1 MPDLLAEARQEL
13 AIANRVLANEGVLDA
28 FGHISMRHP
37 TNPDRYLISRY
48 GAAELMMPADILEL
62 TLDSKPVV
70 PTSARLFSELV
81 IHGAIYQAR
90 PDVHSVCHH
99 HAVSVLPYCITGVEL
114 VPVMH
119 LGASLGGKVPFWDS
133 RDEFGDT
140 PLVVTKPEEGASLA
154 RALGPHWMVLLR
166 RHGATLAGRS
176 LRECVFRS
184 IYTSRNA
191 ELQSR
196 AMAIGSI
203 STLSDGEAAMC
214 GSHSLTPRTLSRVW
228 EYWTFRLAKVEAMTA
243 GAGAKP
249 AATKAP
255 GNAKAPGATK
265 APGKSPAKASA
276 RRSKAAARPAKR
288 AVAVPAGGARK
299 AKRAKKR

>member
-1 MPDLLAEARQEL
+1 MPDPLAEVRQEL
-13 AIANRVLANEGVLDA
+13 ATANRILANEGVLDA
-28 FGHISMRHP
+28 FGHISVRHP

-48 GAAELMMPADILEL
+48 GAAELMTADDILEL
-62 TLDSKPVV
+62 TLDSKPVE

-81 IHGAIYQAR
+81 IHGCIYQAR

-140 PLVVTKPEEGASLA
+140 PMVVTTPEQGQSHA
-154 RALGPHWMVLLR
+154 RGLGKHWMVLLR
-166 RHGATLAGRS
+166 RHGATVAGRS
-176 LRECVFRS
+176 MRECVFRS
-184 IYTSRNA
+184 IYTCRNA

-196 AMAIGSI
+196 ALAIGSI
-203 STLSDGEAAMC
+203 STLSAGEAEMC
-214 GSHSLTPRTLSRVW
+214 DAHSLTPRTLGRAW
-228 EYWTFRLAKVEAMTA
+228 EYWTHRLAKAE
-243 GAGAKP
+243 
-249 AATKAP
+249 AATAP
-255 GNAKAPGATK
+255 RGATPP
-265 APGKSPAKASA
+265 AGKPSSPKISA
-276 RRSKAAARPAKR
+276 RRGRVAARPDKRAAARPAAR
-288 AVAVPAGGARK
+288 ARK

>member
-1 MPDLLAEARQEL
+1 MPDQLAEARQEL

-48 GAAELMMPADILEL
+48 GAAEVMEASDILEM

-70 PTSARLFSELV
+70 PTGARLFSELV
-81 IHGAIYQAR
+81 IHGCIYQAR

-99 HAVSVLPYCITGVEL
+99 HAVPVLPYCITGTEL

-184 IYTSRNA
+184 IYTCRNA

-196 AMAIGSI
+196 AMGIGSI
-203 STLSDGEAAMC
+203 STLSAGEAEMC
-214 GSHSLTPRTLSRVW
+214 SAHSLTPRTLSRTW
-228 EYWTFRLAKVEAMTA
+228 EYWTFRLAKIEAAMPRPT
-243 GAGAKP
+243 AKP
-249 AATKAP
+249 ALVRRAAAAVRGKAP
-255 GNAKAPGATK
+255 ARSAKRGS
-265 APGKSPAKASA
+265 GSP
-276 RRSKAAARPAKR
+276 SKARAA
-288 AVAVPAGGARK
+288 K
-299 AKRAKKR
+299 AKRSGRAKR

>member
-62 TLDSKPVV
+62 TLDSKPVA

-90 PDVHSVCHH
+90 RDVHSVCHH
-99 HAVSVLPYCITGVEL
+99 HAVAVLPYCITGVEL

-119 LGASLGGKVPFWDS
+119 LGAALGGKVPFWDS
-133 RDEFGDT
+133 RDDFGDT

-184 IYTSRNA
+184 IYTCRTA
-191 ELQSR
+191 ELLSR
-196 AMAIGSI
+196 AMGIGSI
-203 STLSDGEAAMC
+203 STLSDGEAEMC
-214 GSHSLTPRTLSRVW
+214 SAHSLTPRTLSRVW
-228 EYWTFRLAKVEAMTA
+228 EYWTFRLAKMEAMTA

-249 AATKAP
+249 AVAKVA
-255 GNAKAPGATK
+255 AKA
-265 APGKSPAKASA
+265 PAKASA
-276 RRSKAAARPAKR
+276 RRGKPAAKPSKRSAASPGRT
-288 AVAVPAGGARK
+288 RK

>member
-1 MPDLLAEARQEL
+1 MPDQLAEARHEL
-13 AIANRVLANEGVLDA
+13 ALANRILANEGVLDA

-48 GAAELMMPADILEL
+48 GAAELMEAGDILEL
-62 TLDSKPVV
+62 TLDSKPVH
-70 PTSARLFSELV
+70 PTTARLFSELV
-81 IHGAIYQAR
+81 IHGCIYQAR

-99 HAVSVLPYCITGVEL
+99 HAVSVLPYCITGTEL

-133 RDEFGDT
+133 RDDFGDT

-166 RHGATLAGRS
+166 RHGATVAGRS

-184 IYTSRNA
+184 IYTCRNA

-196 AMAIGSI
+196 AIGIGGIGAI
-203 STLSDGEAAMC
+203 STLSPGEAELCSAH
-214 GSHSLTPRTLSRVW
+214 SHTPRTLSRTW
-228 EYWTFRLAKVEAMTA
+228 EYWTFRLAKIEAAMSRP
-243 GAGAKP
+243 GGKP
-249 AATKAP
+249 ATPVKRAA
-255 GNAKAPGATK
+255 
-265 APGKSPAKASA
+265 ASA
-276 RRSKAAARPAKR
+276 RGKAPARSPKP
-288 AVAVPAGGARK
+288 GARK
-299 AKRAKKR
+299 AGKAFAGRPAKAKRAGRAKR

>member
-1 MPDLLAEARQEL
+1 MPDLLAAARQEL

-133 RDEFGDT
+133 HDEFGDT
-140 PLVVTKPEEGASLA
+140 PLVVTKPEEGRSLA
-154 RALGPHWMVLLR
+154 RALGEHWMVLLR

-184 IYTSRNA
+184 IYTCRNA

-203 STLSDGEAAMC
+203 STLSPGEAEMC
-214 GSHSLTPRTLSRVW
+214 SSHSLTPRTLSRVW
-228 EYWTFRLAKVEAMTA
+228 EYWTHRLHKVEAMTA
-243 GAGAKP
+243 GAPAKP
-249 AATKAP
+249 PART
-255 GNAKAPGATK
+255 TR
-265 APGKSPAKASA
+265 KSPAKSAA
-276 RRSKAAARPAKR
+276 RRSKASAKPAKPAKR
-288 AVAVPAGGARK
+288 V
-299 AKRAKKR
+299 KRTKRR

>member
-1 MPDLLAEARQEL
+1 MPDPLAEVRQEL

-28 FGHISMRHP
+28 FGHISVRHP

-48 GAAELMMPADILEL
+48 GAAELMEPSDILEL
-62 TLDSKPVV
+62 TLDSKPVE

-81 IHGAIYQAR
+81 IHGCIYQAR

-119 LGASLGGKVPFWDS
+119 LGAALGGKVPFWDS

-140 PLVVTKPEEGASLA
+140 PLLVTKPEEGRSLA
-154 RALGPHWMVLLR
+154 RALGNQWLVLLR
-166 RHGATLAGRS
+166 RHGATVAGRS

-184 IYTSRNA
+184 IYTCRNA

-196 AMAIGSI
+196 SMAIGSI
-203 STLSDGEAAMC
+203 STLSAGEAELC
-214 GSHSLTPRTLSRVW
+214 SSHSLTPRTLSRTW
-228 EYWTFRLAKVEAMTA
+228 EYWSFRLQKAEAATA
-243 GAGAKP
+243 RP
-249 AATKAP
+249 DTKAP
-255 GNAKAPGATK
+255 AAKAP
-265 APGKSPAKASA
+265 AKTSA
-276 RRSKAAARPAKR
+276 RRRKASARPAKR
-288 AVAVPAGGARK
+288 AAAPGRRARK

>member
-1 MPDLLAEARQEL
+1 MPDPLAEARQEL

-28 FGHISMRHP
+28 FGHISLRHP

-48 GAAELMMPADILEL
+48 GAAEVMKPADILEL
-62 TLDSKPVV
+62 TLDSKPVE

-81 IHGAIYQAR
+81 IHGCIYQAR
-90 PDVHSVCHH
+90 PDIHSVCHH

-140 PLVVTKPEEGASLA
+140 PLVVTKPEEGRSLA
-154 RALGPHWMVLLR
+154 RALGDQWMVLLR
-166 RHGATLAGRS
+166 RHGATVAGRS

-184 IYTSRNA
+184 IYTCRNA

-203 STLSDGEAAMC
+203 STLSPGEAEMC

-228 EYWTFRLAKVEAMTA
+228 EYWTFRLQKAE
-243 GAGAKP
+243 
-249 AATKAP
+249 AATAHPDTKP
-255 GNAKAPGATK
+255 PAKAP
-265 APGKSPAKASA
+265 AKTAA
-276 RRSKAAARPAKR
+276 RRSKAPAK
-288 AVAVPAGGARK
+288 PAKGAGVRARK
-299 AKRAKKR
+299 AKGAKKR

>member
-70 PTSARLFSELV
+70 PTSGRLFSELV

-184 IYTSRNA
+184 VYTSRNA

-203 STLSDGEAAMC
+203 STLSDGEAEMC
-214 GSHSLTPRTLSRVW
+214 GSHSLTPRTLSRTW
-228 EYWTFRLAKVEAMTA
+228 EYWSFRLAKVEAMTA

-249 AATKAP
+249 EAAKAATKAP
-255 GNAKAPGATK
+255 AKAP
-265 APGKSPAKASA
+265 S
-276 RRSKAAARPAKR
+276 RRSKTAAKPAKR
-288 AVAVPAGGARK
+288 AAVPAGRARK

>member
-1 MPDLLAEARQEL
+1 MPDPLAEARQEL

-28 FGHISMRHP
+28 FGHISLRHP
-37 TNPDRYLISRY
+37 TKPDRYLISRY
-48 GAAELMMPADILEL
+48 GAAELMKPSDILEL
-62 TLDSKPVV
+62 TLDSKPVE

-81 IHGAIYQAR
+81 IHGCIYQAR

-140 PLVVTKPEEGASLA
+140 PLVVTTPEEGRSLA
-154 RALGPHWMVLLR
+154 RGLGDHWMVLLR
-166 RHGATLAGRS
+166 RHGATVAGRS

-184 IYTSRNA
+184 IYTCRNA

-203 STLSDGEAAMC
+203 SKLSAGEAEMC
-214 GSHSLTPRTLSRVW
+214 SQHSLTPRTLSRVW
-228 EYWTFRLAKVEAMTA
+228 EYWTHRLAKVEAATA
-243 GAGAKP
+243 RPDPKP
-249 AATKAP
+249 PA
-255 GNAKAPGATK
+255 AKAPAKRG
-265 APGKSPAKASA
+265 KASV
-276 RRSKAAARPAKR
+276 KPAKR
-288 AVAVPAGGARK
+288 AAGRPASRTRK

>member
-1 MPDLLAEARQEL
+1 MPDPLAEVRQEL
-13 AIANRVLANEGVLDA
+13 ATANRILANEGVLDA
-28 FGHISMRHP
+28 FGHISIRHP

-48 GAAELMMPADILEL
+48 GAAELMTADDILEL
-62 TLDSKPVV
+62 TLDSKPVE

-81 IHGAIYQAR
+81 IHGCIYQAR

-140 PLVVTKPEEGASLA
+140 PLVVTTPEQGRSHA
-154 RALGPHWMVLLR
+154 RGLGEHWIVLLR
-166 RHGATLAGRS
+166 RHGATVAGRS

-184 IYTSRNA
+184 IYSCRNA

-196 AMAIGSI
+196 ALGIGSI
-203 STLSDGEAAMC
+203 STLSPGEAELCSA
-214 GSHSLTPRTLSRVW
+214 HSLTPRTLGRAW
-228 EYWTFRLAKVEAMTA
+228 EYWTHRLAKAEAATA
-243 GAGAKP
+243 ARDAKP
-249 AATKAP
+249 
-255 GNAKAPGATK
+255 
-265 APGKSPAKASA
+265 PAKAAAA
-276 RRSKAAARPAKR
+276 RRKAAARPVKR
-288 AVAVPAGGARK
+288 AAARPAAPARK
-299 AKRAKKR
+299 TKRAKRR

>member
-1 MPDLLAEARQEL
+1 MPDTLAEARQEL

-28 FGHISMRHP
+28 FGHISVRHP
-37 TNPDRYLISRY
+37 HNPDRYLISRY
-48 GAAELMMPADILEL
+48 GAAELMTAADILEL
-62 TLDSKPVV
+62 TLDSKPVE

-81 IHGAIYQAR
+81 IHGCIYQAR

-99 HAVSVLPYCITGVEL
+99 HAVSVLPYCITGIDL

-140 PLVVTKPEEGASLA
+140 PLVVTKPEEGRSLA
-154 RALGPHWMVLLR
+154 RALGDHWMVLLR

-184 IYTSRNA
+184 VYTCRNA

-196 AMAIGSI
+196 AMAMGTI
-203 STLSDGEAAMC
+203 STLSAGEAAMC
-214 GSHSLTPRTLSRVW
+214 SHHSLTPRTLSRTW
-228 EYWTFRLAKVEAMTA
+228 EYWTHRLQKVEAMTA
-243 GAGAKP
+243 GAARGP
-249 AATKAP
+249 AA
-255 GNAKAPGATK
+255 
-265 APGKSPAKASA
+265 KSPAKSRAKSPARSA
-276 RRSKAAARPAKR
+276 VRRSKAVAKSAKR
-288 AVAVPAGGARK
+288 AAVHPGRSRK
-299 AKRAKKR
+299 VKRK

>member
-1 MPDLLAEARQEL
+1 MPDPLAEARQEL

-28 FGHISMRHP
+28 FGHISLRHP
-37 TNPDRYLISRY
+37 TNPGRYLISRY
-48 GAAELMMPADILEL
+48 GAAELMQPDDILEL

-99 HAVSVLPYCITGVEL
+99 HAVAVLPYCITGVEM

-133 RDEFGDT
+133 HDEFGDT

-166 RHGATLAGRS
+166 RHGATVAGRS

-184 IYTSRNA
+184 VFTCRNA

-196 AMAIGSI
+196 AMAMGTI
-203 STLSDGEAAMC
+203 STLSPGEAAMC
-214 GSHSLTPRTLSRVW
+214 SEHSLTPRTLSRTW
-228 EYWTFRLAKVEAMTA
+228 EYWSVRLAKVEAMTA
-243 GAGAKP
+243 RPDAKP
-249 AATKAP
+249 AGRT
-255 GNAKAPGATK
+255 
-265 APGKSPAKASA
+265 PAKASA
-276 RRSKAAARPAKR
+276 RRKATAKSAKRAPARPA
-288 AVAVPAGGARK
+288 ARK
-299 AKRAKKR
+299 AKRAKRAKR

>member
-37 TNPDRYLISRY
+37 TNPDRSLISRY
-48 GAAELMMPADILEL
+48 GAAELMKPSDILEL
-62 TLDSKPVV
+62 TLDSKPVE
-70 PTSARLFSELV
+70 PTAARLFSELV
-81 IHGAIYQAR
+81 IHGGIYQAR

-140 PLVVTKPEEGASLA
+140 PMVVTTPEQGQSHA
-154 RALGPHWMVLLR
+154 RGLGKHWMVLLR
-166 RHGATLAGRS
+166 RHGATVAGRS
-176 LRECVFRS
+176 MRECVFRS
-184 IYTSRNA
+184 IYTCRNA

-196 AMAIGSI
+196 AMAMGTI
-203 STLSDGEAAMC
+203 STLSAGEAEMC
-214 GSHSLTPRTLSRVW
+214 GNHSLTPRTLSRVW
-228 EYWTFRLAKVEAMTA
+228 EYWTHRLHKVEAMTA
-243 GAGAKP
+243 GPPAKP
-249 AATKAP
+249 PARATR
-255 GNAKAPGATK
+255 
-265 APGKSPAKASA
+265 KSPAKSAA
-276 RRSKAAARPAKR
+276 RRSKASPKPAKS
-288 AVAVPAGGARK
+288 
-299 AKRAKKR
+299 AKRVRGAKRR